1 MWGKWDVSTAKFRSR
16 ICSSH
21 NYAAYYI
28 LFVPIYLVVYAVRD
42 IELGKQKNIMEI
54 KEQVLQAHKRQ
65 VRLSRTLAK
74 VGYDSPIGRLLRL
87 RTYYLD
93 AFVMLRKLKSFLEIA
108 KENIGDK
115 FFAVD
120 QAIIHTSHAEV
131 KKLMQVESQT
141 RGNDL
146 GIIRILAPNYLLNN
160 PLSLGMNGTEHTGA
174 RAIFLQALPE
184 PSDNIDVLGNLVDEC
199 LSEAANKGE
208 LHIGKDLP
216 RMMLKI
222 LHQLVFQLSL
232 SEKEITAST
241 NFIGRLS
248 LASLPNF
255 VNKYL
260 LWILTAPVVRDRKA
274 LIERYKK
281 STKWS
286 SYLETGAKYNLNE
299 HQIANSLFDMIHV
312 AGTAGTSALLGST
325 IGVLCLDEKLRT
337 DVISEV
343 NAVWNEQEKLNE
355 NALSNSTLINKT
367 ILETARLYPAVRFV
381 SQLSKE
387 EGEIDFGE
395 VKCPFQKGT
404 RLLGSIFSAN
414 RDPQRYENPDHFDIE
429 RDFSDILSWNG
440 YEHERA
446 CPGRSLS
453 IGLINIFCLYLF
465 KNYHWDSITEVKWE
479 LERVTAV
486 TPNDLVLKGFAQR

>member
-1 MWGKWDVSTAKFRSR
+1 MG
-16 ICSSH
+16 
-21 NYAAYYI
+21 
-28 LFVPIYLVVYAVRD
+28 
-42 IELGKQKNIMEI
+42 I

-65 VRLSRTLAK
+65 IRLSRTLAK
-74 VGYDSPIGRLLRL
+74 VGYNSPIGRLLRL
-87 RTYYLD
+87 GTYYLD
-93 AFVMLRKLKSFLEIA
+93 AFIMLRKLKSFLEIA
-108 KENIGDK
+108 KENIGDR

-120 QAIIHTSHAEV
+120 QAIVHTSHAEV
-131 KKLMQVESQT
+131 KELMQVEPQT

-146 GIIRILAPNYLLNN
+146 GIIRMLAPSYLLNN

-174 RAIFLQALPE
+174 RTIFLQALPE
-184 PSDNIDVLGNLVDEC
+184 PSENIEVLSNLVDES
-199 LSEAANKGE
+199 LSEAAKKGE

-222 LHQLVFQLSL
+222 LHQLVFQISL

-241 NFIGRLS
+241 NFIQRLP

-255 VNKYL
+255 VSKYL
-260 LWILTAPVVRDRKA
+260 LWVLTASVIRHRKG
-274 LIERYKK
+274 LTQQYKK
-281 STKWS
+281 SARWS

-299 HQIANSLFDMIHV
+299 HQIANSLFDMIHI
-312 AGTAGTSALLGST
+312 AGTAGTSALLGSV

-343 NAVWNEQEKLNE
+343 NAVWNQAEKLNE
-355 NALSNSTLINKT
+355 NALTNSTLINKT

-395 VKCPFQKGT
+395 IKCPFQKGT
-404 RLLGSIFSAN
+404 RLLGSILSAN
-414 RDPQRYENPDHFDIE
+414 RDPQRYQNPEKFDLE
-429 RDFSDILSWNG
+429 RDFSDILSWNAYG
-440 YEHERA
+440 HERA

-465 KNYHWDSITEVKWE
+465 KNYKWDSITEVKWE

-486 TPNDLVLKGFAQR
+486 TPNDLVLQGFARQ